1 MNRVCG
7 STSVRRRIS
16 VGLAAVAAFTWLG
29 CDEDG
34 GPRVPA
40 RLIVFPYF
48 VILDEIGATEQFT
61 AHVQDESGNL
71 MPGVPVTWSS
81 SNIAVASV
89 DSATGLATAWG
100 PGIAT
105 ITAAAG
111 SISGNARLE
120 VHIYSGPGRAPVFA
134 VDVSHWSGYLSEGQ
148 VACWWD
154 LGVRHVVT
162 GTQDPSITVQQL
174 GMAVN
179 GGMTVDAYVVL
190 EWDGEIAQQVGAAL
204 SAVMPYPVQRLWLD
218 AERPAG
224 IWSAD
229 QLVGKIQE
237 GVDACGAFPCGIYTR
252 KAWWLE
258 STDDSEAFAH
268 LPLWYA
274 YYNGQPNFDDWHHP
288 LIWFEGP
295 FGGWSYPTGKQY
307 DSDQTAPDLCGVNV
321 DYNIM
326 YRADNPYGG
335 RVAVAVQDGQRYHED
350 TARQAKAF
358 AEDLR

>member
-16 VGLAAVAAFTWLG
+16 VGLAAVAALTWLG

-40 RLIVFPYF
+40 RVIVFPYF

-71 MPGVPVTWSS
+71 MAGVPVKWSS
-81 SNIAVASV
+81 SDIGVASI
-89 DSATGLATAWG
+89 DSATGLATARG

-105 ITAAAG
+105 ITATAG
-111 SISGNARLE
+111 PSSGDARLE

-134 VDVSHWSGYLSEGQ
+134 VDVSHWSGHLSGGQ
-148 VACWWD
+148 VACWQET
-154 LGVRHVVT
+154 GVRHVVA
-162 GTQDPSITVQQL
+162 GTQDSSITVQQL
-174 GMAVN
+174 GMAVD
-179 GGMTVDAYVVL
+179 GGLTVDAYLVL
-190 EWDGEIAQQVGAAL
+190 EWDGEVGAQVQAAL
-204 SAVMPYPVQRLWLD
+204 SIVAPFPVQRLWLD
-218 AERPAG
+218 SERPAG
-224 IWSAD
+224 DRSAD
-229 QLVGKIQE
+229 QLVAKIQE
-237 GVDACGAFPCGIYTR
+237 AVDACGPFLCGIYTR
-252 KAWWLE
+252 KVWWLDN
-258 STDDSEAFAH
+258 TDDSQAFAH

-274 YYNGQPNFDDWHHP
+274 YWNGQPDFEDWHYP
-288 LIWFEGP
+288 AVWYEGP

-326 YRADNPYGG
+326 YREDNRSGSL
-335 RVAVAVQDGQRYHED
+335 VAVAVQDGEQYHED
-350 TARQAKAF
+350 AARHAKAS
-358 AEDLR
+358 AENMR